1 LTFLITEE
9 FLGAAGAASSHR
21 IEDSW
26 LHDYTGPQGADVDFV
41 YREMGPEEQ
50 ELDWRVTKS
59 VLSDATL
66 MGTLQNAQS
75 AGQKHAVVALVEGGQ
90 LKEAYVSPETAVRTT
105 YPFNAV
111 DQAFEFYDP
120 SNGVCLVIV
129 RDCKVVISIN
139 GLIGRS

>member
-1 LTFLITEE
+1 MDL
-9 FLGAAGAASSHR
+9 A
-21 IEDSW
+21 
-26 LHDYTGPQGADVDFV
+26 
-41 YREMGPEEQ
+41 YREMGPDEQ
-50 ELDWRVTKS
+50 DLDWRVTKS

-75 AGQKHAVVALVEGGQ
+75 TGQKHAVVALVEGGQ
-90 LKEAYVSPETAVRTT
+90 LKEAYVSPEAAVKTA

-111 DQAFEFYDP
+111 DQAFELYDP

-129 RDCKVVISIN
+129 RDGKVVISIN